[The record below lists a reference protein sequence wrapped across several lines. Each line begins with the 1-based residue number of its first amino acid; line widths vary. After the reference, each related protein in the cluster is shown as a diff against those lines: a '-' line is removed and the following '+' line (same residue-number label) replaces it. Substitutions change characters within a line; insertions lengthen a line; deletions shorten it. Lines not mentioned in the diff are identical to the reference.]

1 MQPAAATLIASL
13 RHPVLSQMMLTQAAL
28 LLELWDSA
36 KPKFDPESLGRQP
49 RPQLPVLP
57 DVEPMDLIRVKD
69 TEQSASQ

>member
-1 MQPAAATLIASL
+1 
-13 RHPVLSQMMLTQAAL
+13 MMLTQAAL